1 LEHLVGILERL
12 LVSQVVEDRTE
23 SGVAKDGFAIPDV
36 LSVEKQIALVASDT
50 PTPSIIPTDFANAQI
65 ARPWI
70 RLGIQNDGTFDGID
84 FHRSLSWWVGIRYFM
99 MDSSWVS
106 VIEA

>member
-1 LEHLVGILERL
+1 MGILERL

-50 PTPSIIPTDFANAQI
+50 PTPSIIPTDFANATD
-65 ARPWI
+65 RPTLNPPRHSGRWDVRWD
-70 RLGIQNDGTFDGID
+70 RLSSV
-84 FHRSLSWWVGIRYFM
+84 SLLGVGICYFM
-99 MDSSWVS
+99 MDSSLGFP
-106 VIEA
+106 